1 MSREALEQLIDRWTN
16 EPSFREEIRR
26 DLEGTIER
34 AGLDLDDDTWDRARG
49 LALWKALI
57 VRAGLVGTT
66 TAEQQHTDRVL
77 RELLG

>member
-34 AGLDLDDDTWDRARG
+34 AGLDLDDDEWAALRNTDWSLPDEELQARMT
-49 LALWKALI
+49 K
-57 VRAGLVGTT
+57 VVG
-66 TAEQQHTDRVL
+66 
-77 RELLG
+77 